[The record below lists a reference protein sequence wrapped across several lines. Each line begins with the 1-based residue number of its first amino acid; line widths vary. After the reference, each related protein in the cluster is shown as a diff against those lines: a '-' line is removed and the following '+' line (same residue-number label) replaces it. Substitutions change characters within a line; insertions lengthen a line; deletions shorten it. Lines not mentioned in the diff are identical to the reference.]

1 MSATMT
7 PPAPADTTQ
16 IARPALA
23 PVEIRT
29 EPTPSS
35 RVARSSPA
43 PGRVSETLFFAVWSP
58 AMVVAGVAGAVALAV
73 ATPVIVAQVL
83 YRQRRYR

>member
-7 PPAPADTTQ
+7 PPAPTDTAQ
-16 IARPALA
+16 IARSAVA

-29 EPTPSS
+29 QPTPSS

-43 PGRVSETLFFAVWSP
+43 PGRARETLFFAVWAP
-58 AMVVAGVAGAVALAV
+58 AMVVAGAVGAVALAV
-73 ATPVIVAQVL
+73 ATPVMVAQVL